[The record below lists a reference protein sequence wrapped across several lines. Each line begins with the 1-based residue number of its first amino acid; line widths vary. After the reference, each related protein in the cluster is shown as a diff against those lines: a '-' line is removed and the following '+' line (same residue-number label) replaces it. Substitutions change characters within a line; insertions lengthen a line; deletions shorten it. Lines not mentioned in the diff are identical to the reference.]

1 MRGRLTPGPR
11 SAMIR
16 RVMPILIAAA
26 PATAQSPNALVSF
39 LPMILIFGI
48 FYFILIAPMRKRQ
61 KKTQQMLAQLK
72 KGDAVITNGGIYGR
86 ISAIDDATATVILQ
100 VSDQVK
106 IKIARSALAGLQGT
120 QVEISSDGK

>member
-1 MRGRLTPGPR
+1 
-11 SAMIR
+11 MIPC
-16 RVMPILIAAA
+16 VMPILIAAA

-86 ISAIDDATATVILQ
+86 IAAIDDATATVILQ

-120 QVEISSDGK
+120 PVEIPSENK